1 MSTTTEQDA
10 GNGFQKDPQTRD
22 IENWV
27 SFEALSE
34 SERTFLTRVRAAF
47 AHQNPRRIIREFIRL
62 GFDVIPG
69 GRKGHTRLRHSLT
82 GSRIFPFGSSPSDSR
97 YGLNFVREVRWAIL
111 ARRCA

>member
-1 MSTTTEQDA
+1 MKKSKNQLA
-10 GNGFQKDPQTRD
+10 GNGNQKDPQTRGIGSRD
-22 IENWV
+22 

-34 SERTFLTRVRAAF
+34 SERTFLKSVRAVF
-47 AHQNPRRIIREFIRL
+47 AHQNPKRIIREFVCL
-62 GFDVIPG
+62 GFEVITG
-69 GRKGHTRLRHSLT
+69 GRNGHYRLRHDLT